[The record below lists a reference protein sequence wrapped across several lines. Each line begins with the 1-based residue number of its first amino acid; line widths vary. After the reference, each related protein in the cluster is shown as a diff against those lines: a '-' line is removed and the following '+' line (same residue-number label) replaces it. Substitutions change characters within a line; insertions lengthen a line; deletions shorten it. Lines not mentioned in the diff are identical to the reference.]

1 MAGDRPARSAW
12 LVWGV
17 AVAVYVAAVFH
28 RGSLGVA
35 GPQAL
40 ERFGVGPAALS
51 AFTVLQVGIYASMQI
66 PAGLLV
72 DRFGA
77 RRILVMSV
85 LLLGLGQTLFAV
97 TTAYPL
103 ALVARAVL
111 GLGDGL
117 TWVTILRLV
126 ALRFTTRQYALVAT
140 VSAALGGLGGVAAT
154 FPLAA
159 VLVSIGW
166 TGAYALLGGL
176 TLAYAVVV
184 GLAVHEP
191 GTHQDSRVRSGAS
204 MFHNVGTAW
213 RVPGTRLAFWAHF
226 STMFVS
232 VALALLWGFP
242 YLVEGLGVAPGLAGV
257 VLSTLILGQVV
268 GGPIVGTVI
277 SRFPIARMPIVFG
290 YLVAALAA
298 WSVLLGWPGV
308 PPLAYAVTA
317 FAIFSLGGPISAIA
331 FAIARDYNPIHQ
343 VGVASGVA
351 NTGGHSATALSA
363 LAVGLLLQLTSTLP
377 AAESYRIAMLV
388 FVAMLLFGGFRT
400 LVWWRRVRREV
411 FAAQDRGEQVPVV
424 LRRRTVRES
433 G

>member
-72 DRFGA
+72 DRFGT
-77 RRILVMSV
+77 RRILMLSV
-85 LLLGLGQTLFAV
+85 LLLGLGQMLFAV

-159 VLVSIGW
+159 VLGSLGW

-184 GLAVHEP
+184 GLGVHEP
-191 GTHQDSRVRSGAS
+191 GTQQEHSERRGAS
-204 MFHNVGTAW
+204 VFRNVGAAW

-242 YLVEGLGVAPGLAGV
+242 YLVEGLGVAPGPAGV

-268 GGPIVGTVI
+268 GPIVGTVI

-290 YLVAALAA
+290 YLLSAVTA
-298 WSVLLGWPGV
+298 WAVLLGWPGV
-308 PPLAYAVTA
+308 PPLAYVVVA

-331 FAIARDYNPIHQ
+331 FALARDYNPIHQ

-363 LAVGLLLQLTSTLP
+363 LVVGILLQLTSNLP
-377 AAESYRIAMLV
+377 AVESYRIAMLV

-400 LVWWRRVRREV
+400 VVWWRRVRREV
-411 FAAQDRGEQVPVV
+411 LAAQDRGEEVPVA
-424 LRRRTVRES
+424 LRRRAVRES